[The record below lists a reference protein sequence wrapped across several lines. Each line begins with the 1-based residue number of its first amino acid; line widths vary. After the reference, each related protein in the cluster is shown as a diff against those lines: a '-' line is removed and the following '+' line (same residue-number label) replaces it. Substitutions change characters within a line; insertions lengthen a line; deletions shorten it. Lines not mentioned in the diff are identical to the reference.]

1 MRRSLDLPVL
11 ALASILC
18 LCAAPACEAP
28 PDRVTDSRQSAS
40 IDGVAEGYVK
50 LVLAIGHHDADYVD
64 AYYGPPE
71 WRSEVDAHQRTLA
84 EIASA
89 ADDLRGALADLTL
102 TSVEAEGDEPLRLRH
117 EYLRRQLEALQ
128 VRVRM
133 LSGET
138 LTFDEESR
146 GLYDAVAPTQ
156 PLSYFEQTR
165 AELEQLL
172 PGPGTLIERY
182 EAFRQDFVIPADQL
196 SKVFDQAIA
205 ECRDRTAQHVDL
217 PAGESFSVEYVTDK
231 SWSGYNWYQGDFRS
245 LIQVNTD
252 FPIFIDRAIDLA
264 CHEGYP
270 GHHVYNVLLE
280 QRLVRGRGWPEFSVY
295 ALFSPQSLIA
305 EGTAN
310 YGIAVAFPDDE
321 RLEFEQDVL
330 FPAAGLDPA
339 RATEYAR
346 VQAAVDRLS
355 YAGNEA
361 ARGYLDGTLSR
372 DETSRWLTEYAM
384 MLPDPAMQRT
394 RFFDQYRSYVINYN
408 LGRDLVAGFVE
419 ARSDGAEQRW
429 QEFVGLLASPR
440 LPSGL
445 GGQP

>member
-1 MRRSLDLPVL
+1 MRRPVDLPVL
-11 ALASILC
+11 ALASIVC

-71 WRSEVDAHQRTLA
+71 WRSEVEAHQRTLA

-102 TSVEAEGDEPLRLRH
+102 TSVEAEGDEPFRLRH

-165 AELEQLL
+165 AELGQLL

-205 ECRDRTAQHVDL
+205 ECRHRTAQHVDL

-270 GHHVYNVLLE
+270 GAPRLQRSAGAAFGTRPRLARVFGLCIVL
-280 QRLVRGRGWPEFSVY
+280 
-295 ALFSPQSLIA
+295 A
-305 EGTAN
+305 
-310 YGIAVAFPDDE
+310 AVAHRRGHGE
-321 RLEFEQDVL
+321 LRHRRRVS
-330 FPAAGLDPA
+330 GR
-339 RATEYAR
+339 RATRVRAR
-346 VQAAVDRLS
+346 RAVPGGRFRS
-355 YAGNEA
+355 GAGHRVCTRA
-361 ARGYLDGTLSR
+361 GSGRPTLVCWQRSGP
-372 DETSRWLTEYAM
+372 WLPGRHTE
-384 MLPDPAMQRT
+384 P
-394 RFFDQYRSYVINYN
+394 
-408 LGRDLVAGFVE
+408 
-419 ARSDGAEQRW
+419 
-429 QEFVGLLASPR
+429 
-440 LPSGL
+440 
-445 GGQP
+445 